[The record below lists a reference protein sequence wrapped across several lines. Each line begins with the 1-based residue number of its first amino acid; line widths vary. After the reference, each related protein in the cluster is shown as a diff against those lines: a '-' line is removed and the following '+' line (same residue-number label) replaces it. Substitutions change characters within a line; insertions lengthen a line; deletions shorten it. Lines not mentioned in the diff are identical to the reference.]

1 MSYDFHLICDQDP
14 RLSLFEDASERFENK
29 FTVSPVEGSDNLVMG
44 FDGEDLALITT
55 PRLIP
60 APEVS
65 RIFGEQV
72 ANQLKQEAWVSEVS
86 CPYDKDTAEAV
97 RSFLM
102 ITVIGTKGLLI
113 DPQANEVINADWGS

>member
-1 MSYDFHLICDQDP
+1 MSYEFHLICDQNP
-14 RLSLFEDASERFENK
+14 TLNLFEAASVQFENK
-29 FTVSPVEGSDNLVMG
+29 FTLSAVEGSDNLVMS
-44 FDGEDLALITT
+44 FNGEDLALLTT
-55 PRLIP
+55 PRP
-60 APEVS
+60 VPVPEVT

-102 ITVIGTKGLLI
+102 ITVIGTQGLLI